1 MFYCDPMS
9 AWQKPHVEKV
19 HEYVRYILPKGT
31 SFKDLTQ
38 DDLTLIANHINSVKR
53 PSLDGR
59 SPYDLVDDD
68 DEDIKT
74 LLSKLKMHP
83 IPPDEVHL
91 TKNLLK

>member
-1 MFYCDPMS
+1 
-9 AWQKPHVEKV
+9 V